1 VGGLVLVVKHKK
13 RTRVDCSS
21 LQLVACLYEDQPH
34 LVDITDEVPIKHVL
48 PSVPARDSEDMTAQ
62 AAEKMAKEDARNMTT
77 AVTFTSNGKYIL
89 AGTSKGNIN
98 LIDTET
104 REIIYSTNICSAIII
119 GVQTSQ
125 SSRVML
131 VNSKDRII
139 RTFRLPDFSEL
150 DAGSIAI
157 ELEHRFQDV
166 VNRMS
171 WNHTTFSA
179 TGDYV
184 IASTFNS
191 HELYLWE
198 RGMGSLVR
206 MLVGR
211 TEEMGMI
218 DWHPYRPMFAVLNLD
233 MGVIYIWSVTIDQK
247 WSALAPDF
255 VEVEENVEYHERED
269 EFDTYPKEDITKQR
283 LEAEDEMIDIRPVE
297 RDAADEGFVM
307 PVYYDIGDTDSEQ
320 ELVHVK
326 PGTMRRKGSGEE
338 DVEDAGDDKLATAA
352 AAGPSKKKN
361 KNRRR

>member
-1 VGGLVLVVKHKK
+1 
-13 RTRVDCSS
+13 
-21 LQLVACLYEDQPH
+21 
-34 LVDITDEVPIKHVL
+34 
-48 PSVPARDSEDMTAQ
+48 
-62 AAEKMAKEDARNMTT
+62 MTT
-77 AVTFTSNGKYIL
+77 AVTFTSNGRYIL

-98 LIDTET
+98 VIDVET
-104 REIIYSTNICSAIII
+104 RDIVYSTNICGAIIT
-119 GVQTSQ
+119 GMQTTQ
-125 SSRVML
+125 SSRVLL

-139 RTFRLPDFSEL
+139 RTFRLPDFADPQL
-150 DAGSIAI
+150 HAGSINI

-179 TGDYV
+179 TGEYV
-184 IASTFNS
+184 IASTYNS

-218 DWHPYRPMFAVLNLD
+218 DWHPFRPTFAVLNLD

-255 VEVEENVEYHERED
+255 AEVEENVEYQERED
-269 EFDTYPKEDITKQR
+269 EFDTYPQEDINKQR
-283 LEAEDEMIDIRPVE
+283 LEAEDEIIDIMPPSG
-297 RDAADEGFVM
+297 RDAEEGFVM
-307 PVYYDIGDTDSEQ
+307 PVYYDMGDTDSEQ

-326 PGTMRRKGSGEE
+326 PGTMRRKDSGEDE
-338 DVEDAGDDKLATAA
+338 GAGDLDEKPAAATAA
-352 AAGPSKKKN
+352 KRKGKT
-361 KNRRR
+361 RRR